1 MARYDS
7 RTTTFSPEGRL
18 FQVEYAIQAI
28 ENAGS
33 AVGILAKDGVVVA
46 AEKKITSKLLA
57 KPKTSEKLYMI
68 DSHIAVAVAGLT
80 ADANVLVQYLRQV
93 AAQYKLTYQEPQ
105 PMEDLVRRVCDM
117 KQGYTQYGGMRP
129 FGVSFLFAG
138 FDNQY
143 GFQLY
148 RSDPSGNYGAWKATA
163 IGANNKAATSI
174 LVSEFNAEM
183 TVPEALKLA
192 VKVLAKSM
200 DTTAP
205 TADKME
211 FTVLQRDS
219 TTGALTQSVMSE
231 QAIQAMLDQIQAA
244 TAPQAD
250 A

>member
-1 MARYDS
+1 MSRYDS

-33 AVGILAKDGVVVA
+33 AVGILAKDGVVIA
-46 AEKKITSKLLA
+46 AEKKITSKLLS

-80 ADANVLVQYLRQV
+80 ADANVLVTYLRQV

-105 PMEDLVRRVCDM
+105 PMEELVRRVCDM

-138 FDNQY
+138 FDRHH

-148 RSDPSGNYGAWKATA
+148 R
-163 IGANNKAATSI
+163 
-174 LVSEFNAEM
+174 F
-183 TVPEALKLA
+183 
-192 VKVLAKSM
+192 VLFFAPPPCIPRPYITFSSSH
-200 DTTAP
+200 TT
-205 TADKME
+205 THI
-211 FTVLQRDS
+211 FL
-219 TTGALTQSVMSE
+219 L
-231 QAIQAMLDQIQAA
+231 
-244 TAPQAD
+244 
-250 A
+250 